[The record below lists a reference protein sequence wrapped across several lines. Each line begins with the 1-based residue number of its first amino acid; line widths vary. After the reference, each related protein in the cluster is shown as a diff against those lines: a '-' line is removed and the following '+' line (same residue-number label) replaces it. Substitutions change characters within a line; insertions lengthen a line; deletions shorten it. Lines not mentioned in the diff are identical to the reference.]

1 MGMPDIRFL
10 KDEAGQD
17 LVEYSLLL
25 AFIALAGAAIF
36 IGMNPLTQSL
46 WSIAN
51 SRLSNA
57 SN

>member
-1 MGMPDIRFL
+1 MDMPAMGFL
-10 KDEAGQD
+10 KDDAGQD

-51 SRLSNA
+51 SRLTNA

>member
-17 LVEYSLLL
+17 LVEYTLLL
-25 AFIALAGAAIF
+25 AAIALAGAAIF
-36 IGMNPLTQSL
+36 IGMNPLIQSL
-46 WSIAN
+46 WTIAN